1 MTTLLEQRAHEISN
15 IFPQILLAL
24 VAIVVA
30 ARAVGMVFARIHQP
44 PVMGEVVAGIL
55 VGPSFLGYVAPG
67 ISGQLF
73 PGAIN
78 PMLSVIAQ
86 IGVILYMFIVGL
98 QLDTELV
105 RERIRAS
112 IAISQYS
119 PAIFARIRTGF
130 VALSGVTDWRASPGL
145 RSR

>member
-1 MTTLLEQRAHEISN
+1 
-15 IFPQILLAL
+15 
-24 VAIVVA
+24 
-30 ARAVGMVFARIHQP
+30 
-44 PVMGEVVAGIL
+44 MGEVLAGIL
-55 VGPSFLGYVAPG
+55 LGPSFLGYVAPG

-112 IAISQYS
+112 MLSWCSSCRFFSLSRAYVRRSVWFTAYAICW
-119 PAIFARIRTGF
+119 F
-130 VALSGVTDWRASPGL
+130 VF
-145 RSR
+145 